1 MKTRWAAFNLY
12 LFATIFLF
20 GCKSPQEK
28 MDAAES
34 RRQKKEMTS
43 LRVHLEA
50 GNSGPSRA
58 QAVSI
63 LRASPMLIKVETDS
77 ILDERDLV
85 HASVTDYMGGF
96 LIQIQFNEHG
106 ALVLDT
112 TSTANKG
119 KRVAIMCDFGEQRWL
134 AAPVLSRRI
143 TEGSLT
149 FTPDATREEA
159 VRIVRGLNNTV
170 ALLKKQDR
178 FLPGW

>member
-1 MKTRWAAFNLY
+1 MKIRWSAFNLY
-12 LFATIFLF
+12 LLAFAFLL

-28 MDAAES
+28 IDSAEA
-34 RRQKKEMTS
+34 RRQKKEMTA
-43 LRVHLEA
+43 LRVHLES

-63 LRASPMLIKVETDS
+63 LRASPMLIKVENDP

-85 HASVTDYMGGF
+85 SAAITDYMGGF
-96 LIQIQFNEHG
+96 AIQLQFDDHG
-106 ALVLDT
+106 SLVLDT
-112 TSTANKG
+112 TSTSHRG
-119 KRVAIMCDFGEQRWL
+119 KRVAILCNFGEQRWL
-134 AAPVLSRRI
+134 AAPVMSRRI
-143 TEGSLT
+143 NDGSLT

-170 ALLKKQDR
+170 AKLKRQDR